1 MDKLSFLKEK
11 LKNELL
17 EIFASAVVSGT
28 EEALLKSCIKA
39 LSGVVVYLYDL
50 SEEKR
55 KEIEEKISEV
65 IEEVINEKEKAS
77 F

>member
-1 MDKLSFLKEK
+1 MDKLSFLKKK

-50 SEEKR
+50 GEEKR

-65 IEEVINEKEKAS
+65 IEEIISEKEKS
-77 F
+77 SI